1 MKSKRLIIII
11 LFFFSASLSFGQSYS
26 ISTQLDSSKYL
37 IGDYLKF
44 HLLITVPNNAS
55 FIFPQVTETQLGLLE
70 FIEKSVIDTIHE
82 ATRTQF
88 RQTIT
93 ATAFDTGHYKFP
105 SLQLL
110 STDSIILAQSDS
122 ILFSITTLPVDTTL
136 AIKDIKPMAKV
147 PITFKEV
154 LPYLLIGGGI
164 ITLIV
169 LFIWFFIKYGKKK
182 LSQSTRISSKPKE
195 KAHIIALK
203 ELEKLRLRKLWQEG
217 HIKLYYSELT
227 DIVRTYYKNRWDIDA
242 MEMTSGE
249 ILEETEKR
257 GINQELLNKLLFLF
271 TTADLVKFAK
281 SEPLPNDHDT
291 CFKNAHIFISETA
304 EADNNSN

>member
-93 ATAFDTGHYKFP
+93 ATAFDTGQYKFP

-110 STDSIILAQSDS
+110 STDSIILAKSDS

>member
-1 MKSKRLIIII
+1 MKYKRLIIII
-11 LFFFSASLSFGQSYS
+11 LFIFSAGLSFGQFYS

-55 FIFPQVTETQLGLLE
+55 FIFPQVTETQLGVLE
-70 FIEKSVIDTIHE
+70 FIEKSSIDTIHE

-93 ATAFDTGHYKFP
+93 VTAFDTGQYQFP

-122 ILFSITTLPVDTTL
+122 ILFTITTLPVDTTL

-154 LPYLLIGGGI
+154 LPYLLIVIGI
-164 ITLIV
+164 IIFIV
-169 LFIWFFIKYGKKK
+169 LFIWFFIKYGRKKHSK
-182 LSQSTRISSKPKE
+182 PTRVFSKPKE

-203 ELEKLRLRKLWQEG
+203 KLEKLRLRKLWQEG
-217 HIKLYYSELT
+217 QVKLYYSELT
-227 DIVRTYYKNRWDIDA
+227 DIVRTYYKDRWDIDA
-242 MEMTSGE
+242 LEMTSAE
-249 ILEETEKR
+249 ILEQSEKI
-257 GINQELLNKLLFLF
+257 GINKDLLNKLHFLF

-291 CFKNAHIFISETA
+291 SFKNAHLFISETA

>member
-11 LFFFSASLSFGQSYS
+11 LFIFSANLSFGQSYS

-70 FIEKSVIDTIHE
+70 FIEKSAIDTIHE

-93 ATAFDTGHYKFP
+93 ATAFDTGQYKFP

-110 STDSIILAQSDS
+110 STDSIILAKSDS